1 MRSFQ
6 ASTSLS
12 VMLILGIFTISA
24 RSLEI
29 GSAVPSFTVVSPEGE
44 PLGREQ
50 LLGKLSVIFYDT
62 RFTASSNN
70 DLKYALVD
78 FRNTHPSLFEDLQI
92 LQIID
97 ASSANFFTR
106 TIWKR
111 KIRENARRYGI
122 TIYAD
127 WSGKMRRDFG
137 FHPDLSNVLVVDAQ
151 GVVRYVFSGKVPES
165 ERNALFTLLLHL
177 GKAQKR
183 DLSRWPESSVS
194 LLPCA
199 EELHRLSKTSGA
211 ELGTAHPGESRREEL
226 SSQRVCFTRTT
237 GSPVWI
243 HGRCPAGGDVLSH
256 GGDKLLGNATE
267 GGLSENLGKAL
278 PSCKESYVAQP
289 SKRGFSE

>member
-29 GSAVPSFTVVSPEGE
+29 ESAVPSFTVVSPEGE

-183 DLSRWPESSVS
+183 DLSR
-194 LLPCA
+194 
-199 EELHRLSKTSGA
+199 
-211 ELGTAHPGESRREEL
+211 
-226 SSQRVCFTRTT
+226 
-237 GSPVWI
+237 
-243 HGRCPAGGDVLSH
+243 
-256 GGDKLLGNATE
+256 
-267 GGLSENLGKAL
+267 
-278 PSCKESYVAQP
+278 
-289 SKRGFSE
+289 